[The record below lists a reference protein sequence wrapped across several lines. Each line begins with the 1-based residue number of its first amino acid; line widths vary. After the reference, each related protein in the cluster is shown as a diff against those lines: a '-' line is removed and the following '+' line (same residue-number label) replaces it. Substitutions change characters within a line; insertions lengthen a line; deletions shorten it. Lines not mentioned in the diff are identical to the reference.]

1 MTTTEDFITSRE
13 FRDERLDRINV
24 LEKVKSILLLPG
36 TEFAT
41 INQVA
46 DYYEV
51 DREAVKKVVQRH
63 RDEFDLN
70 GLATIKGNDVIK
82 KIENELGLDNLSKP
96 KKDCNSNEVVHGDT
110 MSPSKNIDTKVISLE
125 KVKGGIEVNGVRVN
139 YTKNFLFNRRAILLT
154 GMLLTDSK
162 VAKEV
167 RNQLLNIEEK
177 TSVETKTEDIN
188 KEHDFF
194 DRFDE
199 ALARGNI
206 EEAIKC
212 QVEHTYFMKRH
223 IAKLEEENKVLAGE
237 ILKWDDRS
245 KLNFIVRKLAI
256 ATDTIFG
263 KVWTDLYKNLKYKYH
278 IDLTARGKK
287 PYIQYI
293 KEDEWTYVNQ
303 TLAAMCKIYD
313 VDPETTFA
321 A

>member
-1 MTTTEDFITSRE
+1 
-13 FRDERLDRINV
+13 
-24 LEKVKSILLLPG
+24 
-36 TEFAT
+36 
-41 INQVA
+41 
-46 DYYEV
+46 
-51 DREAVKKVVQRH
+51 
-63 RDEFDLN
+63 
-70 GLATIKGNDVIK
+70 
-82 KIENELGLDNLSKP
+82 
-96 KKDCNSNEVVHGDT
+96 
-110 MSPSKNIDTKVISLE
+110 
-125 KVKGGIEVNGVRVN
+125 
-139 YTKNFLFNRRAILLT
+139 
-154 GMLLTDSK
+154 
-162 VAKEV
+162 
-167 RNQLLNIEEK
+167 
-177 TSVETKTEDIN
+177 
-188 KEHDFF
+188 
-194 DRFDE
+194 
-199 ALARGNI
+199 
-206 EEAIKC
+206 
-212 QVEHTYFMKRH
+212 MKRH

>member
-1 MTTTEDFITSRE
+1 MILDDQQTHYNIKRIITLGGFIMTTTEDFITSRE

-125 KVKGGIEVNGVRVN
+125 KVKGGMNVDGVMEQ
-139 YTKNFLFNRRAILLT
+139 KI
-154 GMLLTDSK
+154 
-162 VAKEV
+162 
-167 RNQLLNIEEK
+167 K
-177 TSVETKTEDIN
+177 TIIVTHK
-188 KEHDFF
+188 
-194 DRFDE
+194 DRFI
-199 ALARGNI
+199 R
-206 EEAIKC
+206 
-212 QVEHTYFMKRH
+212 
-223 IAKLEEENKVLAGE
+223 
-237 ILKWDDRS
+237 
-245 KLNFIVRKLAI
+245 
-256 ATDTIFG
+256 FG
-263 KVWTDLYKNLKYKYH
+263 
-278 IDLTARGKK
+278 
-287 PYIQYI
+287 
-293 KEDEWTYVNQ
+293 
-303 TLAAMCKIYD
+303 YD
-313 VDPETTFA
+313 
-321 A
+321 